1 VVDTALLLPPQP
13 MNQSVPSQKTL
24 RDRGR
29 ALMEIKART
38 CCEKIRNKEKIEIDQ
53 WLALLRPEFNW
64 V

>member
-1 VVDTALLLPPQP
+1 

-24 RDRGR
+24 RDRVR

-38 CCEKIRNKEKIEIDQ
+38 LLCEKIRNKEKIEIDQ